1 MEAWEKRINQKSVPH
16 VGQWQGNY
24 PRYLGCR
31 KFSSQVAPK
40 LTLPH
45 YRTLLMMHPI
55 QWFLNKRINI
65 KRVTSC
71 ALGLALIVTP
81 AALAS
86 YEPGDQK
93 PVPPDRRS
101 DGGTTRGCSGGDM
114 PLTVLA
120 SWNYVGRT
128 ISRHPTFAWFVPPD
142 SASKSIQFTIYEWVP
157 GGKPKE
163 VRKMSLPSLPGIMK
177 LSPFSDSELG
187 LQPGKEYLWQVVI
200 HCDPDNPS
208 GDLVGEANIEV
219 VGVPAVVQNKLNK
232 AVNSV
237 EKANIYAEAGL
248 WYDALDEALKL
259 AKASKLGEV
268 GSTLLNELAKLE
280 APKTTPEL
288 SPKER
293 DALEKRIENL
303 KQIADSAR

>member
-1 MEAWEKRINQKSVPH
+1 MISI
-16 VGQWQGNY
+16 QG
-24 PRYLGCR
+24 
-31 KFSSQVAPK
+31 
-40 LTLPH
+40 
-45 YRTLLMMHPI
+45 
-55 QWFLNKRINI
+55 FLNKRINI
-65 KRVTSC
+65 KLVQEGRRQKIEGRREESLYHKLFNLFERVGYCHRAILVTSC

-81 AALAS
+81 AALAG
-86 YEPGDQK
+86 YAPGDQK
-93 PVPPDRRS
+93 PVPPERRS
-101 DGGTTRGCSGGDM
+101 DGGTTRGCSGGGM

-120 SWNYVGRT
+120 SRNYVGQT

-142 SASKSIQFTIYEWVP
+142 SASKPMQFTIYEWVP

-163 VRKMSLPSLPGIMK
+163 VRKMSLQSSPGIMK

-208 GDLVGEANIEV
+208 GDLVSEASIEV
-219 VGVPAVVQNKLNK
+219 VGMPAAVQSELNR

-237 EKANIYAEAGL
+237 EKANIYAKAGL
-248 WYDALDEALKL
+248 WYNALGEALKL
-259 AKASKLGEV
+259 AEPSKLGEV
-268 GSTLLNELAKLE
+268 GSTLLNDLAQWE

-293 DALEKRIENL
+293 DAIAKRIENL
-303 KQIADSAR
+303 KQIANNAR